1 MPHRRQTADQYNRNF
16 KMLIQTHQVT
26 SINAIICLCETF
38 CAVCVYGVYEL
49 CTCIY
54 P

>member
-1 MPHRRQTADQYNRNF
+1 MPHSLTGDKQAINRNF

-26 SINAIICLCETF
+26 SNAIICLCETF